1 LALFRDRH
9 VAGRALA
16 NELLDYRD
24 RNDVVVLGLPHG
36 GVPVAYEIA
45 KSLHTPLDILV
56 VRNIEVPG
64 NRELS
69 MGAIV
74 SGGIRLINY
83 DVVRLLNTT
92 QFAIDAVVAK
102 AQEKIERLERQ
113 YRNGWPALEVHDRIV
128 IVVDDGIATGATMRS
143 AVLAIRRRS
152 PAAIVVAVPSA
163 SRDSLAMLGE
173 HAEKAVFLSSP
184 EPYISVGRWYEDY
197 AMISDAEVGELLIKA
212 TTALCTSSRRPP
224 VH

>member
-1 LALFRDRH
+1 MALFRDRH
-9 VAGRALA
+9 AAGRELA
-16 NELLDYRD
+16 NELLDYRE
-24 RNDVVVLGLPHG
+24 RNGVVVIALPQG

-45 KSLHTPLDILV
+45 KILHTPLDILV
-56 VRNIEVPG
+56 VRNMEVPG

-102 AQEKIERLERQ
+102 AQENIERLERL

-128 IVVDDGIATGATMRS
+128 IIVDDGIATGATMRS

-152 PAAIVVAVPSA
+152 PASIIVAAPSA
-163 SRDSLAMLGE
+163 SRDSLEMLGE
-173 HAEKAVFLSSP
+173 HVDKAVFLSSP
-184 EPYISVGRWYEDY
+184 DPYISVSRWYEDY
-197 AMISDAEVGELLIKA
+197 AKISDEEVGKLLIQA
-212 TTALCTSSRRPP
+212 TAVLCRSSRRP

>member
-1 LALFRDRH
+1 MTLFRDRH
-9 VAGRALA
+9 AAGRELS

-24 RNDVVVLGLPHG
+24 RNDVVILALPRG
-36 GVPVAYEIA
+36 GVPVAYEVA
-45 KSLHTPLDILV
+45 AVLRAPLDILIV
-56 VRNIEVPG
+56 HKLEVPG
-64 NRELS
+64 NRELA

-102 AQEKIERLERQ
+102 AQEKIEHLERL
-113 YRNGWPALEVHDRIV
+113 YRNGWPALEVHDRIA

-143 AVLAIRRRS
+143 AVLALKQRS
-152 PAAIVVAVPSA
+152 PSSIIVAAPSA
-163 SRDSLAMLGE
+163 SRDSRAMLRE
-173 HAEKAVFLSSP
+173 HVEKVVFLSSP
-184 EPYISVGRWYEDY
+184 EPYISVSRWYEDY
-197 AMISDAEVGELLIKA
+197 AKVSDEQVSELLIKA
-212 TTALCTSSRRPP
+212 TTELCTSSRRRP